1 METLTPLK
9 NNRELSGV
17 LIALLFACFVFSQS
31 AQTVVPPPDGGYPGS
46 NTAEGQSALFG
57 LTSGGFNTGVGF
69 LSLSSNT
76 TGNFNTATGAGTL
89 LANTADQNT
98 ATGAGAL
105 LSNTTGDRNTATGTF
120 ALFNNT
126 TGNSN
131 TGEGWRALFQ
141 NTTGND
147 NTATGFA
154 ALDSNS
160 TGALN
165 TANGT
170 GALVNSTGD
179 LNIALGFG
187 AGVNLATGNNN
198 IDIGNV
204 GAAMEANI
212 IRIGAEVAVRDPFG
226 VIHPAHTATYIAGI
240 SGVSLP
246 GGTPVVIDVASGQ
259 LGIGATSSQRFKDEI
274 KPMNEASEALFALKP
289 VTFRYKKEVDSAGIR
304 QFGLVAEQV
313 EKVNP
318 DLVVRDKE
326 GKPYSLRYD
335 QVNAMLLN
343 EFLKEHRKVEEQE
356 KTIVELKSG
365 MAALAAS
372 LKEQAS
378 QIQKVSA
385 QLATASPSRG
395 GLEASKFATGR
406 IRPGGPAPRAV
417 NNNQ

>member
-1 METLTPLK
+1 MNPSIQLKATPSLLITLTL
-9 NNRELSGV
+9 LFFCFGV
-17 LIALLFACFVFSQS
+17 LPKMQA
-31 AQTVVPPPDGGYPGS
+31 VVPPPDGGYPGG
-46 NTAEGQSALFG
+46 NTAEGQSALFN

-69 LSLSSNT
+69 LSLRSNT

-141 NTTGND
+141 NTTGDRNTANGRAALISNTTGFENTATGGVALENNTTGND

-154 ALDSNS
+154 ALDSNT

-187 AGVNLATGNNN
+187 AGAVLATGNNN

-326 GKPYSLRYD
+326 GKPYTVRYD
-335 QVNAMLLN
+335 AVNAMLLN
-343 EFLKEHRKVEEQE
+343 EFLKEHRKVEE
-356 KTIVELKSG
+356 
-365 MAALAAS
+365 
-372 LKEQAS
+372 
-378 QIQKVSA
+378 
-385 QLATASPSRG
+385 
-395 GLEASKFATGR
+395 
-406 IRPGGPAPRAV
+406 
-417 NNNQ
+417 

>member
-9 NNRELSGV
+9 NTRELSGV

-31 AQTVVPPPDGGYPGS
+31 AQSVVPAPDGGYPGG
-46 NTAEGQSALFG
+46 NTAEGQSALFS

-69 LSLSSNT
+69 LSLRSNT

-105 LSNTTGDRNTATGTF
+105 LSNTTGDRHTATGTF
-120 ALFNNT
+120 ALFENT
-126 TGNSN
+126 ATGSV
-131 TGEGWRALFQ
+131 ALEN

-259 LGIGATSSQRFKDEI
+259 LGIGATSSQ
-274 KPMNEASEALFALKP
+274 
-289 VTFRYKKEVDSAGIR
+289 
-304 QFGLVAEQV
+304 
-313 EKVNP
+313 
-318 DLVVRDKE
+318 
-326 GKPYSLRYD
+326 
-335 QVNAMLLN
+335 
-343 EFLKEHRKVEEQE
+343 
-356 KTIVELKSG
+356 
-365 MAALAAS
+365 
-372 LKEQAS
+372 
-378 QIQKVSA
+378 
-385 QLATASPSRG
+385 
-395 GLEASKFATGR
+395 
-406 IRPGGPAPRAV
+406 
-417 NNNQ
+417 